1 MKKLTDQ
8 QIAEYLHRSYTAVD
22 GLWFVKVEERYG
34 FDAAL
39 EVDTE
44 VWKIL
49 PKIQARMIKSM
60 TGSGSGLDELRE
72 CLEVKFDL
80 EGYSVEI
87 SDYTP
92 NKSFTVAIDECP
104 WHELMKKSGREHLS
118 HEVGS
123 RICSIDYQIWAAE
136 FGSSIAFELREC
148 LCGGDRRC
156 TVAFRF
162 TEHNG
167 G

>member
-1 MKKLTDQ
+1 MKKLTDR
-8 QIAEYLHRSYTAVD
+8 QIAEYLHRSYIAVD
-22 GLWFVKVEERYG
+22 GLWFVKVEERYD

-39 EVDTE
+39 DVDAE

-72 CLEVKFDL
+72 CLQLKFDL

-87 SDYTP
+87 TDHVP
-92 NKSFTVAIDECP
+92 HKSFTVVIDECP

-118 HEVGS
+118 HKVGS
-123 RICSIDYQIWAAE
+123 RICSIDYQTWAAE
-136 FGSSIAFELREC
+136 FGSSITFELREC
-148 LCGGDRRC
+148 LCGGDQQC